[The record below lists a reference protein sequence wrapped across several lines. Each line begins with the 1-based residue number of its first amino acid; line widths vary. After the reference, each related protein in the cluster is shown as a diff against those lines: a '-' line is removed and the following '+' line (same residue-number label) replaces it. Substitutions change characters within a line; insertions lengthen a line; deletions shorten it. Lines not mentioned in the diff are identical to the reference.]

1 MNISKKDNSKNMNI
15 FMNNNVI
22 SLDNLKFN
30 SIPNNFIIKSNFDSL
45 YDLLDLDKFKN
56 DNNI

>member
-30 SIPNNFIIKSNFDSL
+30 SIPNSFIIKSNFDSL

>member
-1 MNISKKDNSKNMNI
+1 MNISKKDNNKNKNI

-30 SIPNNFIIKSNFDSL
+30 SISNDFIIKSNFDSL